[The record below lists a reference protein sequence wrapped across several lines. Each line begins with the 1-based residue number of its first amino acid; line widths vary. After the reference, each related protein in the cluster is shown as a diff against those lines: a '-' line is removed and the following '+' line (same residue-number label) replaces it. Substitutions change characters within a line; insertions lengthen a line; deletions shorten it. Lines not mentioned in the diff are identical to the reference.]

1 MFAEALA
8 FYAALAYLSYVLG
21 HTAPALQLE
30 TKMRKPGQVTVTM
43 QAPDTAG
50 GDTEVVKRKTAKHE
64 LLNAAG
70 EVVEDEE
77 SADGIRYTLIA
88 LPDQPFSYTFGK
100 DAQTDKFL
108 AIFGAK
114 TLATNESSAVRNNPK
129 GEGSAQEQIDA
140 VNERFAL
147 LATGKWVDRTREGVG
162 AAVDKDVLAE
172 AICQIKVES
181 GQMTQEDVDAR
192 GKAACRQKLED
203 DKTFLAQA
211 RRVPEIAARYA
222 QLKGKAAVTADALS
236 F

>member
-1 MFAEALA
+1 
-8 FYAALAYLSYVLG
+8 
-21 HTAPALQLE
+21 
-30 TKMRKPGQVTVTM
+30 MRKIGNPTPTM
-43 QAPDTAG
+43 QAPDSTGG

-64 LLNAAG
+64 LLNDAG
-70 EVVEDEE
+70 EVVENEE
-77 SADGIRYTLIA
+77 DANGIRYTLLA
-88 LPDQPFSYTFGK
+88 ADDQPFSYQYG
-100 DAQTDKFL
+100 QNPQVDKFL

-147 LATGKWVDRTREGVG
+147 LATGRWVDRTRDGVG

-172 AICQIKVES
+172 AICQIKVEN
-181 GQMTQEDVDAR
+181 GQMTQEEVDQ
-192 GKAACRQKLED
+192 GKKAACRQKLED

-222 QLKGKAAVTADALS
+222 QLKGRAAVTADALS